1 MSDRLDRG
9 DKNDEAST
17 NVDGSFSYVN
27 CGQGFKSHQELKE
40 YKSLQ
45 H

>member
-17 NVDGSFSYVN
+17 DVDGSFCCAADCN
-27 CGQGFKSHQELKE
+27 QSHQE
-40 YKSLQ
+40 YKSSQ